1 MFMQKKAQQMLI
13 IIMCFCVHTHMSY
26 DRSFGIV
33 GAMAAETAAAVAD
46 VS

>member
-1 MFMQKKAQQMLI
+1 MQNSAQQMLN
-13 IIMCFCVHTHMSY
+13 IIMCFCVHAYMSY